1 MTLSTWFSASG
12 GGYVA
17 SVSTATATVPRAL
30 RVRALPGV
38 WRPHSD
44 ARMLAQLVA
53 ETELATGA
61 DVLDVFTG
69 TGALALAAAASGART
84 VTAVDLSRRALLTV
98 RLNARR
104 NHLRVRTLR
113 GDMLAPVG
121 PGDFD
126 LIVANPPYYPGG
138 ETLPERGLARAWEG
152 GPDGRL
158 LVGRLCREAPAHLRP
173 GGRLLMV
180 HNTMI
185 GERESLEALAA
196 AGLHTQVLLRHRG
209 PYGPV
214 GQAAAAL
221 LRARGVEVPD
231 EEETVVISGQRGD
244 P

>member
-1 MTLSTWFSASG
+1 MP
-12 GGYVA
+12 
-17 SVSTATATVPRAL
+17 SVSAATATIGRGAL
-30 RVRALPGV
+30 KVRALPGV

-53 ETELATGA
+53 ESGFATGV

-69 TGALALAAAASGART
+69 SGALALAAAASGARR

-98 RLNARR
+98 RLNALR
-104 NHLRVRTLR
+104 NQLRVRTLR
-113 GDMLAPVG
+113 GDMFAPVAAES
-121 PGDFD
+121 FD

-138 ETLPERGLARAWEG
+138 EALPERGLARAWEG

-158 LVGRLCREAPAHLRP
+158 LVDRLCREAPAQLRA

-185 GERESLEALAA
+185 GERQSLEALEA
-196 AGLHTQVLLRHRG
+196 AGLRTQVLLRHRG

-214 GQAAAAL
+214 GEAAAAL
-221 LRARGVEVPD
+221 LRERGVDVPD
-231 EEETVVISGQRGD
+231 AEETVVISGQRGV

>member
-1 MTLSTWFSASG
+1 
-12 GGYVA
+12 
-17 SVSTATATVPRAL
+17 
-30 RVRALPGV
+30 
-38 WRPHSD
+38 
-44 ARMLAQLVA
+44 MLAQLVA
-53 ETELATGA
+53 ESGLATGA

-69 TGALALAAAASGART
+69 SGALALAAAASGARA

-113 GDMLAPVG
+113 GDLFAPVEAES
-121 PGDFD
+121 FD
-126 LIVANPPYYPGG
+126 LIVANPPYYPGA

-158 LVGRLCREAPAHLRP
+158 LVDRLCREAPAHLRA

-185 GERESLEALAA
+185 GERESLEALE
-196 AGLHTQVLLRHRG
+196 AGGLQTQVLLRHRG
-209 PYGPV
+209 PYGSV
-214 GQAAAAL
+214 GKAAAAL
-221 LRARGVEVPD
+221 LRERGIDVPD